1 MTSYIPQVDINQLE
15 TRLTEDFKH
24 KDPKETGF
32 WTDISRE
39 ISDTLWVPQLQPKF
53 LKVQPDKDVTILHTQ
68 QPANVAIPEQPN
80 ADEQYVTRKCRIYPD
95 QQQREYFER
104 CFGIHRVYYNAA
116 VDFLQSQE
124 NLPSRQVLRNAVNN
138 KLRKYPDFPGYE
150 QMFCDSRDAA
160 IELAR
165 TMAKSAESNK
175 YRQQSKGK
183 MGMGHITKR
192 KGKGVI
198 CVCPKAFGPK
208 YTVFRQKLGNKS
220 QLKFRARDW
229 RWLTANVPKPT
240 CECQLIREPN
250 GKYYLCLVYT
260 VKQAPSPYRQEFV
273 ALDPGLRTFQ
283 TYYSEA
289 ITGKIKSEP
298 VTKHLARIKYRMR
311 QLTNLMN
318 TRYKNARRTHQHIK
332 QRLVKLRHKVS
343 NIVTNYHRKIA
354 KWLVDNFKTILL
366 PKFSGGSIAKG
377 SKNRRNNS
385 SIYSLAHYKFRQRL
399 IHKASTVAG
408 SRVILCKENYT
419 TMTCGDCGLLN
430 RKVGASKVHRCRDCG
445 ISVDRDI
452 NAARNIYIR
461 SFTKYCS

>member
-1 MTSYIPQVDINQLE
+1 MIGTIDLDQLE
-15 TRLTEDFKH
+15 KKLTEDFKH

-32 WTDISRE
+32 WTAVSKE
-39 ISDTLWVPQLQPKF
+39 ISDKLWVPELQPRF
-53 LKVQPDKDVTILHTQ
+53 YRTSPDRDVTIRYTC
-68 QPANVAIPEQPN
+68 QPAHVAPPEQPDGN
-80 ADEQYVTRKCRIYPD
+80 LRYVTRKCRIYPN
-95 QQQREYFER
+95 QQQCNYFER

-116 VDFLQSQE
+116 VDFIKSQE
-124 NLPSRQVLRNAVNN
+124 NLPSRQVLRNAVND
-138 KLRKYPDFPGYE
+138 KLRKYPDFPAYE
-150 QMFCDSRDAA
+150 QMFCDSRNAA

-183 MGMGHITKR
+183 MGLGHITKR
-192 KGKGVI
+192 KGKGVMCI
-198 CVCPKAFGPK
+198 DPKAFGPK
-208 YTVFRQKLGNKS
+208 YTVFRQRLGKHA

-229 RWLTANVPKPT
+229 RWLNSSVPKPT
-240 CECQLIREPN
+240 CECQLVREPT
-250 GKYYLCLVYT
+250 GKYYLCV
-260 VKQAPSPYRQEFV
+260 VRAISQSPSPYRQEFV

-283 TYYSEA
+283 TYYSDA
-289 ITGKIKSEP
+289 MTGKISSVP
-298 VTKHLARIKYRMR
+298 VTKHIARVKYRMR
-311 QLTNLMN
+311 QLTNLLN
-318 TRYKNARRTHQHIK
+318 GKYKNARRTSQHIK

-343 NIVTNYHRKIA
+343 NIVTNYHRKVV

-377 SKNRRNNS
+377 SKNRRNNIG
-385 SIYSLAHYKFRQRL
+385 IYTLAHYKFRQRL

-419 TMTCGDCGLLN
+419 TMTCGSCGLLN
-430 RKVGASKVHRCRDCG
+430 KKVGASKVHRCRDCG
-445 ISVDRDI
+445 ICTDRDI